1 MAIRIRVVSGKT
13 IALCAAKSDP
23 LPGDLY
29 LDDGAH
35 HALTQKFEKDFRSMG
50 FLKEE

>member
-1 MAIRIRVVSGKT
+1 MAIRIRVVKGKAM
-13 IALCAAKSDP
+13 ALCAAKSSP

-50 FLKEE
+50 FWKK